1 MKRAQEENTNLI
13 DATSNQTEHPS
24 VPGLQ
29 ESVLCMTNLAL
40 HGVIINRFLVWADI
54 QRRTTAENI
63 WNDESLKQFII
74 EEITDA
80 KEFLWDVADNGVLGN
95 MIKRRG
101 PSKST
106 AEINDISNALKK
118 LAEREV
124 MPLFLG
130 TSNMVMQT
138 PSFNVN
144 CEKVYSGEID
154 TTLKTQEDSM
164 KTFVVKNSRKS

>member
-1 MKRAQEENTNLI
+1 
-13 DATSNQTEHPS
+13 
-24 VPGLQ
+24 
-29 ESVLCMTNLAL
+29 MTNLAL
-40 HGVIINRFLVWADI
+40 HGVILNRFLVWADI

-63 WNDESLKQFII
+63 WNDEALKHFII

-95 MIKRRG
+95 MIKQRG

-106 AEINDISNALKK
+106 AEINDISNALQK

-124 MPLFLG
+124 MRS
-130 TSNMVMQT
+130 SNMVMQT

-144 CEKVYSGEID
+144 CEKVYSGEIV

-164 KTFVVKNSRKS
+164 KRFVVKKNGDNKSHENINENVENRLKTL